1 MRNLLFAHIWTLCL
15 MGLVISGCG
24 SLSSFTGPENSG
36 DSPPIIVHLQTR
48 DRIVTVMAGP
58 EGPLYTVRTRKGRVL
73 AWQLREQELRARMP
87 YIHHVLK
94 TSYAEDDEAGVIW
107 AGMMVHGRQE

>member
-1 MRNLLFAHIWTLCL
+1 MGKSLFVHIWTLCSI
-15 MGLVISGCG
+15 GLVVSGCG
-24 SLSSFTGPENSG
+24 SLSSFTGPESSD
-36 DSPPIIVHLQTR
+36 DSPPIIVYLQTR

-58 EGPLYTVRTRKGRVL
+58 EGHLYTVRTKEGRVL
-73 AWQLREQELRARMP
+73 GWQLREQELRARAP

-107 AGMMVHGRQE
+107 AGMMVHDRQE